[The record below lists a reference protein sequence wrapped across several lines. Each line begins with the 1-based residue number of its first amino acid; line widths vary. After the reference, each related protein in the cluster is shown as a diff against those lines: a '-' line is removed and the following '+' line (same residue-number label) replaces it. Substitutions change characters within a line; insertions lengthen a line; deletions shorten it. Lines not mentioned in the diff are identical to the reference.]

1 MLLFTYCFN
10 WKVVNIR
17 YFHRNRTIKAATE
30 IVRYKIRNGGIYMK
44 DMAIQTTTS
53 INHLFENSSTTKE
66 QSTFKTLVIK
76 YVKDPGSAITH
87 FIGMVMAIG
96 ASIPLLIK
104 ASRQADPLYLI
115 SMSVYA
121 LSLILLYAA
130 STTYHTFDR
139 SERINT
145 ILKKI
150 DHMMISV
157 LIAGSYTPICLLVLN
172 KKTGIILLSIVWGIA
187 LIGILIKA
195 FWVYCPKWVSSIL
208 YIGMGWTCVLAFTQ
222 IFHALSPAGFGWLL
236 IGGIIY
242 TVGGVIYALKL
253 PVFNNRH
260 KYFGSHEIFHLFVMG
275 GSLCHYIVMYAYI

>member
-1 MLLFTYCFN
+1 
-10 WKVVNIR
+10 
-17 YFHRNRTIKAATE
+17 
-30 IVRYKIRNGGIYMK
+30 MK
-44 DMAIQTTTS
+44 DMAIHTTTS

-96 ASIPLLIK
+96 ASVPLLIK

-172 KKTGIILLSIVWGIA
+172 KRTGIILLSIVWGIA

-236 IGGIIY
+236 TGGIIY